1 MASDHI
7 RASDA
12 DRDAVVGALT
22 DAYTAGRLTLEE
34 FDERST
40 AAYTGKTWGELRE
53 LTRDL
58 PETAQLGADLPKPP
72 LPPAPRLDTD
82 RVLPAQP
89 HRASR
94 GTRIAPIL
102 AIWIIAGLASKSL
115 EVGGALILVVIVALL
130 ASSFRAGWRDDDGKD
145 RNSRR

>member
-1 MASDHI
+1 M

-12 DRDAVVGALT
+12 DRDAVVGALK
-22 DAYTAGRLTLEE
+22 DAYTAGRLDLEE

-58 PETAQLGADLPKPP
+58 PETADLGADLPKPP
-72 LPPAPRLDTD
+72 LPPAPKLDAD
-82 RVLPAQP
+82 RVLPAQQ

-102 AIWIIAGLASKSL
+102 ALWIIVGVASHSLA
-115 EVGGALILVVIVALL
+115 VGGVLILVGIVALL
-130 ASSFRAGWRDDDGKD
+130 ASSFRAGWREDDRKD
-145 RNSRR
+145 RNNRR